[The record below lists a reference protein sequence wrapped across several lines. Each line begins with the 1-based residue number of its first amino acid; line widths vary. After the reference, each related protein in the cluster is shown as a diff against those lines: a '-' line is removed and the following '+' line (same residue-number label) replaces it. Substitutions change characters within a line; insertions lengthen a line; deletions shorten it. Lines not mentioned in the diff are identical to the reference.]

1 MAIRQQTDGLAEI
14 AELLNIMKR
23 NLRGLPLFTGR
34 VPASFSFYLDS
45 DKPDYE
51 KLSITVLGATTRTVT
66 KSIKR
71 RKRTERWRGDEMKI
85 RMEEDILSGT
95 GAEIMDHLRARVF
108 DPTEFP
114 DTESYIWF
122 LRNNVV
128 RTTGLDFPL
137 PEGDV
142 EQQARMMFTQLAKVG
157 ALTILED

>member
-1 MAIRQQTDGLAEI
+1 
-14 AELLNIMKR
+14 
-23 NLRGLPLFTGR
+23 
-34 VPASFSFYLDS
+34 
-45 DKPDYE
+45 
-51 KLSITVLGATTRTVT
+51 
-66 KSIKR
+66 
-71 RKRTERWRGDEMKI
+71 
-85 RMEEDILSGT
+85 
-95 GAEIMDHLRARVF
+95 MDHLRARVF

>member
-1 MAIRQQTDGLAEI
+1 
-14 AELLNIMKR
+14 
-23 NLRGLPLFTGR
+23 
-34 VPASFSFYLDS
+34 
-45 DKPDYE
+45 
-51 KLSITVLGATTRTVT
+51 
-66 KSIKR
+66 
-71 RKRTERWRGDEMKI
+71 MKI

-95 GAEIMDHLRARVF
+95 GAEIMDHLRAVYL
-108 DPTEFP
+108 THGVP